1 MSTDGFVSFLLKR
14 KRVLLSL
21 CIVTPT
27 GFLFKNY
34 SGPAAWWF
42 NNYGAGLL
50 YEVFWCLFV
59 FFFLPNKKHTTHI
72 AASVFVITCLLE
84 ILQLCQPPFLQQ
96 LRSTFLGAALLGT
109 TFVWWDFP
117 HYLLGCLLGWLWM
130 RALAKGFIQPTK
142 PCNAITGKH
151 PE

>member
-1 MSTDGFVSFLLKR
+1 MSARAFILFFLKR
-14 KRVLLSL
+14 KWILLSL
-21 CIVTPT
+21 CVVTPT

-42 NNYGAGLL
+42 NNYGAGVF
-50 YEVFWCLFV
+50 YEVFWCLVV
-59 FFFLPNKKHTTHI
+59 FFFLRSEKHTTHI
-72 AASVFVITCLLE
+72 SVSVFVVTCLLE
-84 ILQLCQPPFLQQ
+84 TLQLWQPPFLQH

-130 RALAKGFIQPTK
+130 RALAEGFIRRT
-142 PCNAITGKH
+142 IVTGKY